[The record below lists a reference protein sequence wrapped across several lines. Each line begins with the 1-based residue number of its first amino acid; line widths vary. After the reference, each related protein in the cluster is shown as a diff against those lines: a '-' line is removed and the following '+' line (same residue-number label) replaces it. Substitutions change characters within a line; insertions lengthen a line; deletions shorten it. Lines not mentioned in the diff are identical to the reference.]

1 MTFFYNLNKTLDS
14 IREKPEVTHGQLN
27 ERDMGKHNN
36 KTTGFDALAKK
47 AGKEYGS
54 KAAGERVAGA
64 QFQKMKK
71 AGQLEE
77 QGQLNELSPKLLQKA
92 RDAAGEKWSAADDRK
107 DKKASAKYNAQDDKF
122 NSAWRKKQK
131 DMDEGLGDAV
141 KQVGGMAKKLGQKAI
156 TTLGHGDDA
165 AMMRDLQN
173 KMNLPQTGMTPQ
185 QTQQAKQPPVAEEG
199 DTSSPTKTTG
209 GRANMPTSDVK
220 SKYYPPAKPPV
231 KKFAQPTTA
240 FDRSKTGGLSTA
252 YAPDQA
258 SRPAGMNPDP
268 ASRYAMGEEG
278 GAKPDFLDFNKNGN
292 TTEPMKKALADK
304 KKSSFN
310 NHIDNAKKEVDE
322 MLGQVAAEAM
332 KNALSPKQ
340 KKHIDKNHNGKID
353 ANDFAMLRGE
363 EMEEGW
369 DDMIKDVEKRRG
381 QTKKGE
387 ITHGHKHDI
396 EDTGT
401 GRRVTRRTDPNTGYS
416 VGADS
421 DEPASGEKRGRGR
434 PKGAPK
440 APERVT
446 GKAYK
451 HKGGRKT
458 TEDYG
463 PMEETADFSAGEI
476 QQAYRLA
483 VALKMFVTDPDGK
496 KALADLI
503 KLIRYKLDQSNSTLG
518 EKAPPG
524 AKAERMVKHIK
535 AGYAKD
541 GELSDREKGIAYATA
556 WKAKKA
562 GKVEEESDET
572 RDERAEKA
580 GRKVAKDIEYDEKK
594 KDGIHGKKRGG
605 EDDKAEKAGKK
616 VTKDIE
622 YDEKK
627 KKVKEQDNAGKSGGG
642 MTFGKGIYDSLDR
655 DVEKLISEGFNVS
668 VNMSIDSNGEPTKNV
683 SVNAD
688 GDDADKLAELLNLA
702 GMQNS
707 SYGGSGYK
715 SACGCGQPNCSCGD
729 DVVDEAYG
737 DTDETQNH
745 PDWPTNT
752 EYSDDAFQYSGGL
765 NKPKSTGQTTIP
777 VVASQLERQHA
788 YEAEENDLRRM
799 MEMAGIQQDLKP
811 WERTMKE
818 NAAAGYG
825 AEMQAKIKT
834 ATPQQL
840 NQMAYDLA
848 GDSGPRYDYELKML
862 QSAQQELQGQS
873 TVEEG
878 VVDKDVNESAIS
890 DIGMKLYAELK
901 SFKG

>member
-1 MTFFYNLNKTLDS
+1 M
-14 IREKPEVTHGQLN
+14 
-27 ERDMGKHNN
+27 
-36 KTTGFDALAKK
+36 AKK
-47 AGKEYGS
+47 ACKPWPRPGREGK
-54 KAAGERVAGA
+54 A
-64 QFQKMKK
+64 
-71 AGQLEE
+71 LD
-77 QGQLNELSPKLLQKA
+77 PI
-92 RDAAGEKWSAADDRK
+92 RD
-107 DKKASAKYNAQDDKF
+107 KYNKYDDG
-122 NSAWRKKQK
+122 
-131 DMDEGLGDAV
+131 MEEGIGDAV
-141 KQVGGMAKKLGQKAI
+141 KQVGSMAKKLGQKAI

-173 KMNLPQTGMTPQ
+173 KMNMPQTGMKP
-185 QTQQAKQPPVAEEG
+185 A
-199 DTSSPTKTTG
+199 
-209 GRANMPTSDVK
+209 
-220 SKYYPPAKPPV
+220 SKYNTDPIPKDAVYDPFHPDDKYDAANAASKQQVKEKMSPAKA
-231 KKFAQPTTA
+231 KSFA
-240 FDRSKTGGLSTA
+240 
-252 YAPDQA
+252 
-258 SRPAGMNPDP
+258 
-268 ASRYAMGEEG
+268 
-278 GAKPDFLDFNKNGN
+278 
-292 TTEPMKKALADK
+292 ALAEPKDK
-304 KKSSFN
+304 ITFADK
-310 NHIDNAKKEVDE
+310 IAGAKKEVDE
-322 MLGQVAAEAM
+322 MLGDVAAEAM
-332 KNALSPKQ
+332 KNALRGKQTVADEGNAFTGKLKDTPKG
-340 KKHIDKNHNGKID
+340 GKFKLGNKEFTD
-353 ANDFAMLRGE
+353 TSDVD
-363 EMEEGW
+363 EGW
-369 DDMIKDVEKRRG
+369 DDMIKDVERRRSA
-381 QTKKGE
+381 TKKGE

-463 PMEETADFSAGEI
+463 PMEETAEFSGSEV

-483 VALKMFVTDPDGK
+483 VVLKMFVTDPEGRK
-496 KALADLI
+496 VWSELV
-503 KLIRYKLDQSNSTLG
+503 KLLKYKLDQSNDTLG

-535 AGYAKD
+535 AGYTKD
-541 GELSDREKGIAYATA
+541 GKLSDREKGIAYATA

-715 SACGCGQPNCSCGD
+715 SACGCGQPDCSCGD
-729 DVVDEAYG
+729 DIVDEAYG
-737 DTDETQNH
+737 DTDETRNQ

-788 YEAEENDLRRM
+788 YEA
-799 MEMAGIQQDLKP
+799 QDL
-811 WERTMKE
+811 
-818 NAAAGYG
+818 
-825 AEMQAKIKT
+825 
-834 ATPQQL
+834 
-840 NQMAYDLA
+840 
-848 GDSGPRYDYELKML
+848 
-862 QSAQQELQGQS
+862 
-873 TVEEG
+873 
-878 VVDKDVNESAIS
+878 
-890 DIGMKLYAELK
+890 GMKLYAELK